1 MPGTV
6 RASVY
11 AAWAAMDSA
20 LLALGSVSLKKN
32 TITVGHWPQ
41 SEEGLKGPG
50 TFSRGETG
58 VEKSLSLG
66 RTT

>member
-1 MPGTV
+1 MPGNIFFFEIRAGAYLGN

-41 SEEGLKGPG
+41 SEEGI
-50 TFSRGETG
+50 
-58 VEKSLSLG
+58 EKD
-66 RTT
+66 